1 LFFSGL
7 DFYESNGNTN
17 EGYCVSSSSNNE
29 RHSCRALR
37 NYIGGFDGMLDIIS
51 SENKKITIV
60 SKAKSGVYG
69 GINF

>member
-1 LFFSGL
+1 M
-7 DFYESNGNTN
+7 
-17 EGYCVSSSSNNE
+17 SSSSNNE